1 MWQWGIFSGCLLS
14 ENFLWRWN
22 NVVFFFFLSFVN
34 MGMGAW
40 RWDSVKFFFLVVIL
54 PSPIPVALAPKKI
67 YHMISVLNNIDHCR
81 CPLAIYCKK
90 KLSHD
95 FSSHQYWLLPLPITI
110 ANPCCPLLLH
120 IVVSSNF
127 LDVRMEACGQ
137 ELGNGSMGMWAWS
150 MGMGAWRWDSEAF
163 FCWLSFVKKIDLDG
177 TVRQFF
183 SGWQFCQFFTYEDGM
198 WTGAWEGELGDVTIL
213 RWWNCHFL
221 VVCFPTH
228 FFLSYKFMITIYV
241 FLYAIWFLILVDCLI
256 HRITFL
262 N

>member
-1 MWQWGIFSGCLLS
+1 MEQTIRHFLLVVFCQKNFLWTCDSEAFFSGCLLS

-127 LDVRMEACGQ
+127 LDVRMEAWGQ

-150 MGMGAWRWDSEAF
+150 MGMGAWRLVSDAF
-163 FCWLSFVKKIDLDG
+163 
-177 TVRQFF
+177 
-183 SGWQFCQFFTYEDGM
+183 
-198 WTGAWEGELGDVTIL
+198 
-213 RWWNCHFL
+213 FL
-221 VVCFPTH
+221 VVFC
-228 FFLSYKFMITIYV
+228 KI
-241 FLYAIWFLILVDCLI
+241 FLIKMGQWGNFFGMKILSIFYMWGWKHLDRSMGRGAWGCD
-256 HRITFL
+256 HA
-262 N
+262 